1 MAIKAYI
8 QGTDYAVVLDAKAG
22 KIAIRRIAFYGKP
35 VPTAEQ
41 KTVAFKVGDEAVSGS
56 YNLTYLDPIEK
67 ITEKNVIFGKDKR
80 YYGANAPRQFMKI
93 GEFVWRNA
101 DFDLEKIK
109 KDNAETSRYI

>member
-1 MAIKAYI
+1 MAVKTYVK
-8 QGTDYAVVLDAKAG
+8 GDYAVAIDAKAG

-35 VPTAEQ
+35 VPSEEQ
-41 KTVAFKVGDEAVSGS
+41 KTVTFNVGDEAISGS

-67 ITEKNVIFGKDKR
+67 ITEKNVIFCKSKK
-80 YYGANAPRQFMKI
+80 YYGANVPRQFMKI

-109 KDNAETSRYI
+109 KDNAETSQYI